1 LRNRTKGEGTSPLQE
16 FEGIGEWNMEM
27 SEPLK
32 EEIIRKQI
40 ERWQKRG
47 EEKKDDW
54 IHKLSTITVS
64 VEPGSGGTL
73 IARGLAERLEFDHF
87 DKAMVEIIADSAEIS
102 EDVVRAMEK
111 QRRSGIEDFIASCI
125 EREYIY
131 PGTYLKH
138 LVQIVTAIGLHGHA
152 VIVGRGANFILP
164 PGERFAVR
172 IVARDDY
179 RVRNVSDR
187 FGVSEE
193 EARAR
198 VLNRESKR
206 SAFVKKSFNRDIAD
220 PVHYDLV
227 VNAEGMKVEAVAAG
241 IAGHV
246 LALRES
252 MPPDGL
258 TAPGC

>member
-1 LRNRTKGEGTSPLQE
+1 
-16 FEGIGEWNMEM
+16 MEM

-40 ERWQKRG
+40 ERWQRRG

-54 IHKLSTITVS
+54 VHKLSTVTVS
-64 VEPGSGGTL
+64 VEAGSGGTL
-73 IARGLAERLEFDHF
+73 IAKQIAERLEFDHF

-102 EDVVRAMEK
+102 ADVVRAMEK

-138 LVQIVTAIGLHGHA
+138 LVHIVTAIGLHGHA

-172 IVARDDY
+172 IIARETY
-179 RVRNVSDR
+179 RVQNVAER
-187 FGVSEE
+187 FDISHED
-193 EARAR
+193 ARAR

-206 SAFVKKSFNRDIAD
+206 TAFVKKSFNRDIGN

-227 VNAEGMKVEAVAAG
+227 VNAEGMRVEEVAAG

-246 LALRES
+246 LALREA
-252 MPPDGL
+252 MPLDET
-258 TAPGC
+258 TAPAC